1 MDTMGKL
8 KKGIQSLLLRLP
20 LQNIILFESS
30 PDFACNTYPVY
41 LQMKEKLPKYK
52 LVWAV
57 AEEETAAKGK
67 DAFCFYGNSFRSR
80 IRSVYCHYFAKAM
93 ISSNRIFEKK
103 RPQQVNLFLC
113 HGSKT
118 KRTRGSYEVGEDVDY
133 VNVQS
138 HFFDDIITYEYNC
151 TKEKLVYLG
160 YPRCDWLYQGE
171 EESRKCR
178 QKLFGGEECQFVVW
192 LPTYRKH
199 ARSHVAKQM
208 DTQRYDSIGMPLVYS
223 QEQLSRLDEFLAKR
237 NLHLLFKP
245 HPAQDIS
252 GLKAADLSH
261 IRILTDE
268 KLAQMD
274 LQLYQVLGA
283 SAGLITDYSSVFFD
297 YLLTDKPIA
306 TTTDDIEAWKG
317 MTGFAFDL
325 DAFLDKATTRVP
337 TLEALEAHLDALV
350 SGRDDK
356 AAGRKEIRGLTNTY
370 FDGDSA
376 QRVADFIIE
385 KLGGRNSRP

>member
-1 MDTMGKL
+1 
-8 KKGIQSLLLRLP
+8 
-20 LQNIILFESS
+20 
-30 PDFACNTYPVY
+30 
-41 LQMKEKLPKYK
+41 
-52 LVWAV
+52 
-57 AEEETAAKGK
+57 
-67 DAFCFYGNSFRSR
+67 
-80 IRSVYCHYFAKAM
+80 
-93 ISSNRIFEKK
+93 
-103 RPQQVNLFLC
+103 
-113 HGSKT
+113 
-118 KRTRGSYEVGEDVDY
+118 
-133 VNVQS
+133 
-138 HFFDDIITYEYNC
+138 
-151 TKEKLVYLG
+151 
-160 YPRCDWLYQGE
+160 
-171 EESRKCR
+171 
-178 QKLFGGEECQFVVW
+178 
-192 LPTYRKH
+192 
-199 ARSHVAKQM
+199 M

-223 QEQLSRLDEFLAKR
+223 QEQLSRLDGFLAQR
-237 NLHLLFKP
+237 NLYLLFKP

-306 TTTDDIEAWKG
+306 TTTDDIEDWKG

-350 SGRDDK
+350 SGKDDK
-356 AAGRKEIRGLTNTY
+356 AAGRKEIRELTNTY
-370 FDGDSA
+370 FDGNSA

-385 KLGGRNSRP
+385 KLGGRNSRR

>member
-1 MDTMGKL
+1 MKIL
-8 KKGIQSLLLRLP
+8 KRMIRFVFLHLP
-20 LQNIILFESS
+20 LRNIILFESS
-30 PDFACNTYPVY
+30 PDYSCNSYPVY
-41 LQMKEKLPKYK
+41 LRMKEELRNYK

-57 AEEETAAKGK
+57 GDTQNRLETKSSS
-67 DAFCFYGNSFRSR
+67 FCLYTCGLINHIKFR
-80 IRSVYCHYFAKAM
+80 YYHFLAKAM
-93 ISSNRIFEKK
+93 ISSNRIFEKT
-103 RPQQVNLFLC
+103 RPEQINLFLC

-151 TKEKLVYLG
+151 TKDKLVYLG

-171 EESRKCR
+171 AEKCKYR
-178 QKLFGGEECQFVVW
+178 QKLFGDQDSRFVVW

-199 ARSHVAKQM
+199 ARSHSDKQM

-223 QEQLSRLDEFLAKR
+223 QEQLVQLDGFLAR
-237 NLHLLFKP
+237 RQLYLLFKP

-252 GLKAADLSH
+252 GLKTVDLSH

-268 KLAQMD
+268 KLARMD

-306 TTTDDIEAWKG
+306 TTTDDIEQWKD

-325 DAFLDKATTRVP
+325 DSFLDKATTRVA
-337 TLEALEAHLDALV
+337 TVDALKIYLDDLV
-350 SGRDDK
+350 AGRDDK
-356 AAGRKEIRGLTNTY
+356 GAGRKEIRELTNTY
-370 FDGDSA
+370 FDGNSA
-376 QRVADFIIE
+376 QRVTDFVVE
-385 KLGGRNSRP
+385 KLENRKFHR

>member
-1 MDTMGKL
+1 MAKW
-8 KKGIQSLLLRLP
+8 KQKIKSLLLRLP
-20 LQNIILFESS
+20 LGNIILFESS
-30 PDFACNTYPVY
+30 PDFACNSYPVF
-41 LQMKEKLPKYK
+41 LRMKEMLPGYK

-57 AEEETAAKGK
+57 AEEGTAKPDVK
-67 DAFCFYGNSFRSR
+67 SFSFYDSSLANR
-80 IRSVYCHYFAKAM
+80 IRFNYYHYFAKAM

-103 RPQQVNLFLC
+103 RPEQVNLFLC

-151 TKEKLVYLG
+151 TRDKLVYLG
-160 YPRCDWLYQGE
+160 YPRCDWLYQGRE
-171 EESRKCR
+171 AAEDCKARLFARKNCS
-178 QKLFGGEECQFVVW
+178 FVVW

-199 ARSHVAKQM
+199 ARSQAANQM

-223 QEQLSRLDEFLAKR
+223 QEQLLQLDSFLEGR
-237 NLHLLFKP
+237 NLYLLFKP

-261 IRILTDE
+261 IRILTDD
-268 KLAQMD
+268 KLAEMD

-283 SAGLITDYSSVFFD
+283 SDGLITDYSSVFFD

-306 TTTDDIEAWKG
+306 TTTDDIDQWKG

-337 TLEALEAHLDALV
+337 TLEDLEIHLEKLV
-350 SGRDDK
+350 SGQDDK
-356 AAGRKEIRGLTNTY
+356 AAGRKEIRELTNTY
-370 FDGDSA
+370 FDGNSA
-376 QRVADFIIE
+376 QRVADFVIE
-385 KLGGRNSRP
+385 KLGERTSHP

>member
-1 MDTMGKL
+1 MV
-8 KKGIQSLLLRLP
+8 KKWIRKGVKRVALRLP
-20 LQNIILFESS
+20 TRKIILFESS
-30 PDFACNTYPVY
+30 PDFSCNTYPVY
-41 LQMKEKLPKYK
+41 LRLKQALPDYK
-52 LVWAV
+52 MVWYTSQKCSAPDRKDGICLIHP
-57 AEEETAAKGK
+57 ESRWETFKTMYYVFFSQAQ
-67 DAFCFYGNSFRSR
+67 
-80 IRSVYCHYFAKAM
+80 IL
-93 ISSNRIFEKK
+93 SNRVFEKK
-103 RPQQVNLFLC
+103 RPEQVSLFLC

-118 KRTRGSYEVGEDVDY
+118 KRTRGSYEVGDDVDY

-151 TKEKLVYLG
+151 SQEKLVYLG
-160 YPRCDWLYQGE
+160 YPRCDWLYQGDE
-171 EESRKCR
+171 EKRKCR
-178 QKLFGGEECQFVVW
+178 QKLFGGEGCRFVVW

-199 ARSHVAKQM
+199 ARSYTAKQM

-223 QEQLSRLDEFLAKR
+223 QAQLAQLDNFLAQR
-237 NLHLLFKP
+237 QLHLLFKP

-283 SAGLITDYSSVFFD
+283 SDGLITDYSSVFFD
-297 YLLTDKPIA
+297 YLLMDKPIA

-325 DAFLDKATTRVP
+325 DSFLDKATTRVP
-337 TLEALEAHLDALV
+337 TLEALEDHLDSLV
-350 SGRDDK
+350 CGRDDK
-356 AAGRKEIRGLTNTY
+356 AAGRKEIRELTNTY

-376 QRVADFIIE
+376 KRVADFVIE
-385 KLGGRNSRP
+385 KLGERKSHR